1 MARGIAHHRKG
12 ARLRGGAPTPPPPP
26 PPTWLRR
33 QEGFA
38 REFWSAAAAAGGV
51 PLENIAAD
59 TSPPR
64 MSPHAA
70 SVLDGL
76 FEQISIGDLHALR
89 IERPRPTRHLA

>member
-12 ARLRGGAPTPPPPP
+12 ARLRGEAPTRP

-64 MSPHAA
+64 MSPYAA
-70 SVLDGL
+70 STLDGL
-76 FEQISIGDLHALR
+76 FEQVSIGDLRALR